1 MTVGVFF
8 LSRVAPKRDDLGTS
22 IVHRQRGSWG
32 GKMPSDEALEF
43 WQRRL
48 RSEVCD
54 GNGDAPRAALSD
66 IDVEAALMTTQG
78 VKLFLACSYAT
89 CQL

>member
-43 WQRRL
+43 G
-48 RSEVCD
+48 SADFEVRFAMAM
-54 GNGDAPRAALSD
+54 GMLP
-66 IDVEAALMTTQG
+66 EQP
-78 VKLFLACSYAT
+78 
-89 CQL
+89 